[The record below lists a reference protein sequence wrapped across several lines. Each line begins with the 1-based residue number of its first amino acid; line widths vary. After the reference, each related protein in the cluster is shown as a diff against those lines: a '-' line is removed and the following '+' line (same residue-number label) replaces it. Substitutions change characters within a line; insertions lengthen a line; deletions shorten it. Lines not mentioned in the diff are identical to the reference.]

1 MANAKEV
8 ADSLDGLDEV
18 WYVINHFLNRLPVEE
33 RLRFRRT
40 LIRRLRHPEVA
51 DIPSVRDRFFA
62 ALDGPRK
69 RPSFDAPLCLCGYA
83 ADKHDL
89 LTGEYAESGCEGFTE
104 VPS

>member
-1 MANAKEV
+1 MTNTKEV

-18 WYVINHFLNRLPVEE
+18 WYVINHFLNRVPAGE

-40 LIRRLRHPEVA
+40 LIRRLQHPEMA
-51 DIPSVRDRFFA
+51 DAPSSRE